1 MEQLQKIKNL
11 LGMALVCSIVLL
23 YSSCYT
29 DLTYGT
35 RGHGR
40 INTDTYSP
48 YHNKNLRTFSVPK
61 HQKLK
66 NGKHGRLYHEFMR
79 PYKHNGKTTRQ
90 YLPKYRGN

>member
-1 MEQLQKIKNL
+1 MEPLKRIKNL

-29 DLTYGT
+29 DITYGT

-40 INTDTYSP
+40 IETNTYST
-48 YHNKNLRTFSVPK
+48 YQNKNLRKFSVQK

-66 NGKHGRLYHEFMR
+66 NGRHGRLYHEFMR

>member
-1 MEQLQKIKNL
+1 MELLQKIKNL

-40 INTDTYSP
+40 IDTNTYSA
-48 YHNKNLRTFSVPK
+48 YQNKNLRTFSVPK

-79 PYKHNGKTTRQ
+79 PYKHNGKITRQ
-90 YLPKYRGN
+90 RLPRYFGE

>member
-11 LGMALVCSIVLL
+11 LGMALVCTLVLL

-40 INTDTYSP
+40 ISTNNYSV
-48 YHNKNLRTFSVPK
+48 YQNQNLRKFSVHK
-61 HQKLK
+61 HQKLV

-79 PYKHNGKTTRQ
+79 PYKNNGKITRQ
-90 YLPKYRGN
+90 RLPKYHGN